1 MNNTYNYRWTYS
13 GCDED
18 LGMESSIV
26 SNSSI
31 NASSHLGEGYEPWN
45 ARHNRHHGKGAW
57 CAGQKAKDEFIQVQF
72 TRVHVIARVSLQ
84 RKEKTSPG
92 DTVGKAWVTKFVL
105 AYSEDGVSWSE
116 YSDGNGVT
124 VSVLLTLIDI
134 NFDAGGFFRCQNGRN
149 CQSNN

>member
-72 TRVHVIARVSLQ
+72 TRIHVIARISLQ

-105 AYSEDGVSWSE
+105 AYSDDGVSWSE

-124 VSVLLTLIDI
+124 VSIANVDSYK
-134 NFDAGGFFRCQNGRN
+134 F
-149 CQSNN
+149 